1 MMAQEN
7 AQVQLAEIGYKQELK
22 RTFSTIQ
29 VFGIAFSIMGLLPSI
44 ATTMS
49 IGLTSGSI
57 GLVWGWF
64 LGGAFI
70 LTIGIGMSELSSSIP
85 TSGGLY
91 YWTHYYG
98 PMKFKNLLSFVIGCS
113 NTIALAGSTCS
124 ITYGF
129 AHQVL
134 AAALLGS
141 NGSFEITDGEVYGVF
156 AAGIFGEMF
165 ITCFASS
172 AISKL
177 QTASIIANCLLIIIF
192 FIALPIGTAKSS
204 SFNNATYIF
213 GHFENHSD
221 WNDGWTFMQF
231 GLLPAIWSIGA
242 FDSCLHMCEEV
253 KTPSKSVPIGIIGS
267 ITVCWILGFLIMI
280 VISACMTEDVESLI
294 NTDLGQPL
302 AQVFY
307 DSMGAKWA
315 IAFMSLCAFC
325 QFLMGAS
332 ILTAISR
339 QVWAFARDDGL
350 PFSSIVK
357 VVNKKLAVPLRAIVF
372 SAIISLLLGLLI
384 LAGSIAA
391 NALFSIAIV
400 GNYAAWA
407 MPQILRFTSGR
418 ELFKPGYF
426 YLGKIFSPLINFISI
441 IFQGFK
447 MILACFP
454 DNKKVKDAKSMNYAV
469 VVNCG
474 VWILSIVYYYAY
486 KKRAY
491 CGPKSNLGEDQLIEA
506 AMLTKEEIEMVD
518 NKK

>member
-1 MMAQEN
+1 
-7 AQVQLAEIGYKQELK
+7 
-22 RTFSTIQ
+22 
-29 VFGIAFSIMGLLPSI
+29 
-44 ATTMS
+44 
-49 IGLTSGSI
+49 
-57 GLVWGWF
+57 
-64 LGGAFI
+64 
-70 LTIGIGMSELSSSIP
+70 
-85 TSGGLY
+85 
-91 YWTHYYG
+91 
-98 PMKFKNLLSFVIGCS
+98 
-113 NTIALAGSTCS
+113 
-124 ITYGF
+124 
-129 AHQVL
+129 
-134 AAALLGS
+134 
-141 NGSFEITDGEVYGVF
+141 
-156 AAGIFGEMF
+156 
-165 ITCFASS
+165 
-172 AISKL
+172 
-177 QTASIIANCLLIIIF
+177 
-192 FIALPIGTAKSS
+192 
-204 SFNNATYIF
+204 
-213 GHFENHSD
+213 
-221 WNDGWTFMQF
+221 
-231 GLLPAIWSIGA
+231 
-242 FDSCLHMCEEV
+242 MCEEV

-280 VISACMTEDVESLI
+280 VISACMTQDVESLI

-441 IFQGFK
+441 IFQGFM

-486 KKRAY
+486 KKRVY

-518 NKK
+518 HKK